1 MAIAADIEDEK
12 RSENFDDISP
22 DKTPDTGVTP
32 GKYQKQNMVEVL
44 VETGISERSRNLGGA
59 KWKIEPIKIIGQ
71 NEVTTPLTNSRRKKN
86 KQQKDPSKTFV

>member
-32 GKYQKQNMVEVL
+32 GKY
-44 VETGISERSRNLGGA
+44 
-59 KWKIEPIKIIGQ
+59 
-71 NEVTTPLTNSRRKKN
+71 
-86 KQQKDPSKTFV
+86 